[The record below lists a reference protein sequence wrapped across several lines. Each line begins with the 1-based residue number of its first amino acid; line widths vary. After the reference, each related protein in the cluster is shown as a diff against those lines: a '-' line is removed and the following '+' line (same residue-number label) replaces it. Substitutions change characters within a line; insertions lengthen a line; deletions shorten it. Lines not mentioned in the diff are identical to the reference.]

1 MEDTKDTKDT
11 QEQSKKIEDEHS
23 EFDSKFIEYLNEY
36 GFGDDT
42 SDLGNT
48 PGFRLYENVDTSEID
63 EYSLKASLDSI
74 KSLITKNHRVEVVE
88 DLDVTDVTSDERYTI
103 RIKNIATQ
111 VEYRI
116 GLNKFREQLL
126 DYDFEPDEFVRDI
139 LMRID
144 GVMGN
149 YDLMVLTELIL
160 DFLSYAIHYKQL
172 FRYEYSTIGWDKI
185 VLDRVYRVF
194 KYDNIISNSID
205 IKGTIKE
212 KSKQLYIGS
221 SSEYKDEWLRHT
233 INLMNNHVYDGL
245 LFAVGISGL
254 VRQVLTFTKETNINV
269 NILGKPGSGKSTIGH
284 YILSFFGNPI
294 LLEGA
299 SIDTENASEK
309 IRAERPVLP
318 YVLDERML
326 RFFADSEN
334 KQKTEVL
341 IGVFREYEGK
351 EKERLGKQYE
361 NSKGQR
367 IYGPIVSS
375 SVDSM
380 LDMLI
385 SVKKDLGQYRRF
397 IEFDIGK
404 AEDKVLFDKKEA
416 GKSEEIANRC
426 YGYGVRFVVEY
437 MLHKF
442 DENDNY
448 FMEEFERIEND
459 MVKRLEAAQQ
469 TYNLGNLTSSAK
481 RFALIVL
488 SYNILREALVYSIY
502 LEILERKEILNNN
515 SAEAMHKKIEIF
527 NKCGDNEE
535 IVEQIKEFNMTFE
548 QMVEHENKDIGDL
561 QLLSNKKDE
570 IIYALIR
577 NLVEKMQ
584 KVNVINVASETSES
598 LKDYIIK
605 NKIDNPEYFC
615 SSYGEFDATKHL
627 FVYKSE
633 GDKITIEVPRAY
645 RINEILFDS
654 NRLSFDE
661 ILANIEIN
669 EKGNLKLK
677 NTWKNVYSLKR
688 LTLSKAETP
697 KSVQFIPSKDGSNKK
712 TIAKP
717 KKQVTFDILV
727 INKQSIEQ
735 SSEEGSEQS
744 SEEA

>member
-11 QEQSKKIEDEHS
+11 KDQAKKIEDEHS
-23 EFDSKFIEYLNEY
+23 EFDSKFIKYLNEY
-36 GFGDDT
+36 GFGDNT
-42 SDLGNT
+42 SDLED

-63 EYSLKASLDSI
+63 EDSLKVSLDSI
-74 KSLITKNHRVEVVE
+74 KSLIAKNHRVEVVE

-103 RIKNIATQ
+103 RIKNIVTN

-126 DYDFEPDEFVRDI
+126 DYDFEPEEFVRDT
-139 LMRID
+139 LMKID

-149 YDLMVLTELIL
+149 YDLMVLTGLIL

-185 VLDRVYRVF
+185 VLDKVYRVF

-212 KSKQLYIGS
+212 KSKQLYSGS

-233 INLMNNHVYDGL
+233 ISLMNNHVYDGL

-254 VRQVLTFTKETNINV
+254 VRQILTFTKETNINV

-459 MVKRLEAAQQ
+459 MVKRLDAAQQ
-469 TYNLGNLTSSAK
+469 IYNLRSLTSSAK

-502 LEILERKEILNNN
+502 LELLNRKEILNNKE
-515 SAEAMHKKIEIF
+515 AEFVHKRVEIF
-527 NKCGDNEE
+527 NKCGNNEK
-535 IVEQIKEFNMTFE
+535 IVKQIKEFNMTFE
-548 QMVEHENKDIGDL
+548 QMLEHENKAIGDL

-570 IIYALIR
+570 IIDALIQ

-584 KVNVINVASETSES
+584 KVNVINVASETNES
-598 LKDYIIK
+598 LKAYFIK
-605 NKIDNPEYFC
+605 NIMDNPEYFC

-627 FVYKSE
+627 FVYEKE
-633 GDKITIEVPRAY
+633 EDKITIQVPRAY
-645 RINEILFDS
+645 KINEILFDS
-654 NRLSFDE
+654 NRLSLDE
-661 ILANIEIN
+661 ILANIKIN
-669 EKGNLKLK
+669 EKGNIELK
-677 NTWKNVYSLKR
+677 NTWKDVYSSKG
-688 LTLSKAETP
+688 LTLSEAKIP
-697 KSVQFIPSKDGSNKK
+697 KSAQFITSKKGSNKK
-712 TIAKP
+712 KIVNP
-717 KKQVTFDILV
+717 GKQVTFDILV
-727 INKQSIEQ
+727 LNKQSIEQ
-735 SSEEGSEQS
+735 SDEES
-744 SEEA
+744 SEES